1 MPYHEYRLPASRRQS
16 TLNPAMEVTVTD
28 DNGIADDGS
37 PASVPKSP
45 QTLAEYLERALD
57 KATSVVMMRHAPE
70 VCTVYLGDPS
80 GPREELRQVGAIATS
95 LADDML
101 ESTASGANHK
111 QIGGQPYRFVR
122 SFTQI
127 DGMAAVVFSV

>member
-1 MPYHEYRLPASRRQS
+1 VP
-16 TLNPAMEVTVTD
+16 D
-28 DNGIADDGS
+28 DNEITDDGS
-37 PASVPKSP
+37 RASVPQAL

-57 KATSVVMMRHAPE
+57 KATSVVMMRHAPG

-80 GPREELRQVGAIATS
+80 GPREELRQVGAIAASLADDMPAS

-127 DGMAAVVFSV
+127 DGMAAVVFSI